1 MFDGRWRHAVDRTTK
16 PVGTALVR
24 AGITADVLTIFGLVM
39 SVVTA
44 LAVGSGHLVAGIF
57 LLFPTGLPDLF
68 DGPVAKASGR
78 ASVRGAFFD
87 SVADRIS
94 DAFLFGGVAWYLAA
108 RHHGEMVLLPFAILA
123 VTSLISYQRAKAE
136 LLGLSAK
143 GGLMERAERFIL
155 LGLCFIAGAVS
166 AAALVPALWVFF
178 GLLCATAV
186 GRFVN
191 VWKEAE
197 GPPPL
202 VPTRAVLGRGR
213 HGRHASGAG
222 PLARRTGGLALADLA
237 RSPCPSRRPRGAR
250 RGARAAP
257 PSPSGRWRARRA
269 GVPSSRSGRIW
280 RARRE
285 ARPTA
290 RSRPSARVAR
300 LLSRAPPRSDLLAPV
315 PDVSDTVRV
324 PIDEQHRHPS
334 PDAVEP
340 TPTAGAWAAYL
351 DVPRPRD
358 GHAEAARGRGR
369 RGRRRWWR
377 WCCRRLG
384 QGGRHVRAPPAA
396 GARPRAERRR
406 GRGHR
411 HGGPF

>member
-1 MFDGRWRHAVDRTTK
+1 MFDGRWRQAVDRTTK
-16 PVGTALVR
+16 PVGTVLVR
-24 AGITADVLTIFGLVM
+24 AGITADVLTIFGLAM

-44 LAVGSGHLVAGIF
+44 LVVGSGHLVPGIF

-155 LGLCFIAGAVS
+155 LGLCFIAGAISTS
-166 AAALVPALWVFF
+166 AFVPSLWVFF
-178 GLLCATAV
+178 GLLSATAV

-197 GPPPL
+197 GPPPAAPARVVFAHGDADSDGAHSAL
-202 VPTRAVLGRGR
+202 ARWREGRVDSRWRAWRETRAHRD
-213 HGRHASGAG
+213 HAGT
-222 PLARRTGGLALADLA
+222 RTAV
-237 RSPCPSRRPRGAR
+237 PR
-250 RGARAAP
+250 RAAQ
-257 PSPSGRWRARRA
+257 PSGRWRARRA

-285 ARPTA
+285 ARPA
-290 RSRPSARVAR
+290 SRN
-300 LLSRAPPRSDLLAPV
+300 
-315 PDVSDTVRV
+315 
-324 PIDEQHRHPS
+324 
-334 PDAVEP
+334 
-340 TPTAGAWAAYL
+340 
-351 DVPRPRD
+351 
-358 GHAEAARGRGR
+358 GR
-369 RGRRRWWR
+369 R
-377 WCCRRLG
+377 
-384 QGGRHVRAPPAA
+384 PAS
-396 GARPRAERRR
+396 R
-406 GRGHR
+406 G
-411 HGGPF
+411 F

>member
-16 PVGTALVR
+16 PVGSALVR
-24 AGITADVLTIFGLVM
+24 VGITADVLTIFGLVM

-44 LAVGSGHLVAGIF
+44 FVVGSGHLVAGIF

-108 RHHGEMVLLPFAILA
+108 HRHGEMVLLPFAILA

-155 LGLCFIAGAVS
+155 LGLCFIAAAVS

-178 GLLCATAV
+178 GLLCATAI

-202 VPTRAVLGRGR
+202 VSTRVLLAEADMDVTRR
-213 HGRHASGAG
+213 A
-222 PLARRTGGLALADLA
+222 LARWREGRVDSRWRTWREARTHRDALGAHA
-237 RSPCPSRRPRGAR
+237 AVPR
-250 RGARAAP
+250 RAAQ
-257 PSPSGRWRARRA
+257 PSGRWRARRA

-285 ARPTA
+285 ARPAT
-290 RSRPSARVAR
+290 RS
-300 LLSRAPPRSDLLAPV
+300 
-315 PDVSDTVRV
+315 
-324 PIDEQHRHPS
+324 
-334 PDAVEP
+334 
-340 TPTAGAWAAYL
+340 
-351 DVPRPRD
+351 
-358 GHAEAARGRGR
+358 GR
-369 RGRRRWWR
+369 R
-377 WCCRRLG
+377 
-384 QGGRHVRAPPAA
+384 PAS
-396 GARPRAERRR
+396 R
-406 GRGHR
+406 G
-411 HGGPF
+411 F